1 MEGNMKNRKEKS
13 KMNVLELLKTRR
25 SIRKYKST
33 PVEEEKIQKCLEAA
47 QWAPSASNKQ
57 PWEFM
62 IVKDNKTRQKLAE
75 MHPYAKFVTES
86 PVVFIPL
93 TDPSIHAKYHQSDT
107 ALTTL
112 QFMIMAHAQGLGTC
126 WAGVI
131 QSPFENEIKRL
142 LGIPEKL
149 HVLALVA
156 VGYPDQERDSKR
168 KPLESLLH
176 EETY

>member
-1 MEGNMKNRKEKS
+1 MKA
-13 KMNVLELLKTRR
+13 LELLKGRR
-25 SIRKYKST
+25 SIRKYKPT
-33 PVEEEKIQKCLEAA
+33 PVEEEKIKKCLEAA

-62 IVKDNKTRQKLAE
+62 IVKNTKTRQKLAE
-75 MHPYAKFVTES
+75 LHPYAKFVAES
-86 PVVFIPL
+86 PVIFIPL

-107 ALTTL
+107 ALATL

-131 QSPFENEIKRL
+131 KAPFEDEIKNL
-142 LGIPEKL
+142 LGIPDNL

-156 VGYPDQERDSKR
+156 VGYPDQDRDSER
-168 KPLESLLH
+168 KPLESLMH
-176 EETY
+176 SETY

>member
-1 MEGNMKNRKEKS
+1 ME
-13 KMNVLELLKTRR
+13 VLELLKSRR

-62 IVKDNKTRQKLAE
+62 IVKDNRTRQKLAKI
-75 MHPYAKFVTES
+75 HPYAKFVAES

-93 TDPSIHAKYHQSDT
+93 TNPSIHAKYHQSDT
-107 ALTTL
+107 ALATM

-131 QSPFENEIKRL
+131 KASFEKKIKSL
-142 LGIPEKL
+142 LGIPDNL
-149 HVLALVA
+149 DVLALVS
-156 VGYPDQERDSKR
+156 VGYPDQERESKR

-176 EETY
+176 KEKY

>member
-1 MEGNMKNRKEKS
+1 MDTLK
-13 KMNVLELLKTRR
+13 LLKSRR

-62 IVKDNKTRQKLAE
+62 IVTNPEFRTKMAAI
-75 MHPYAKFVTES
+75 HPYAKFISES

-93 TDPSIHAKYHQSDT
+93 TDPTIHRDYHQSDT
-107 ALTTL
+107 ALATM
-112 QFMIMAHAQGLGTC
+112 QFMIMAHSLGLGTC

-131 QSPFENEIKRL
+131 NKAKIEKEIKKML
-142 LGIPEKL
+142 NIPDKL
-149 HVLALVA
+149 RVLALVA
-156 VGYPDQERDSKR
+156 VGYPDHTRESKR
-168 KPLESLLH
+168 KDLENLVH
-176 EETY
+176 REKY

>member
-1 MEGNMKNRKEKS
+1 
-13 KMNVLELLKTRR
+13 
-25 SIRKYKST
+25 
-33 PVEEEKIQKCLEAA
+33 
-47 QWAPSASNKQ
+47 
-57 PWEFM
+57 M
-62 IVKDNKTRQKLAE
+62 IVKNTKTRQKLAE
-75 MHPYAKFVTES
+75 LHPYAKFVAES

-107 ALTTL
+107 ALATL
-112 QFMIMAHAQGLGTC
+112 QFMIMAHAEGLGTC

-131 QSPFENEIKRL
+131 QAPFEDEIKNL

-176 EETY
+176 DEKY

>member
-1 MEGNMKNRKEKS
+1 
-13 KMNVLELLKTRR
+13 MNVLELLKSRR

-33 PVEEEKIQKCLEAA
+33 PVEEEKIQNCLEAA
-47 QWAPSASNKQ
+47 RWAPSASNKQ

-75 MHPYAKFVTES
+75 IHPYAKFVSES

-93 TDPSIHAKYHQSDT
+93 TNPAIHAKYHQSDT
-107 ALTTL
+107 ALATI

-131 QSPFENEIKRL
+131 KAPFEKEIKNIL
-142 LGIPEKL
+142 SIPENL
-149 HVLALVA
+149 HVLALVS
-156 VGYPDQERDSKR
+156 VGYPNQERDSKR

-176 EETY
+176 KEKY